1 MEEHQVET
9 QSDTFLAAEGDA
21 WFLRNREYL
30 ESSNNGGIDVDFI
43 CNSLFPFQNSITNIL
58 EIGCASGKKLL
69 SLVEYFKASGF
80 GLDPSQMAINK
91 AREAN
96 KEGTSR
102 LNFEVGVAT
111 SLPYRDDMFDLVFFG
126 FCLYLIP
133 PSETYKAIME
143 ADRVLKHGGF
153 IAILD
158 FDYGSLRVNP
168 YKHAEG
174 VFSYKNNYS
183 QIFLSSSYYSLV
195 NKWSFSHSGEYFTHE
210 RDERISIEI
219 LYKELL

>member
-1 MEEHQVET
+1 MGIL
-9 QSDTFLAAEGDA
+9 SS
-21 WFLRNREYL
+21 LRVPYI
-30 ESSNNGGIDVDFI
+30 SIDVDFI
-43 CNSLFPFQNSITNIL
+43 CNSLFPFQNEINDIL
-58 EIGCASGKKLL
+58 EIGCASGKKIS
-69 SLVEYFKASGF
+69 SLVKYFKANGF

-91 AREAN
+91 A
-96 KEGTSR
+96 KDIHKDDITQ

-111 SLPYRDDMFDLVFFG
+111 ALPYRNDSFDLVFFG

-133 PSETYKAIME
+133 PPETYKAIME

-168 YKHAEG
+168 YKHLEG

-183 QIFLSSSYYSLV
+183 QIFLSSGYYSLV
-195 NKWSFSHSGEYFTHE
+195 NKWSFTHSSEYFTHE

-219 LYKELL
+219 LYKELI

>member
-1 MEEHQVET
+1 MEKPQFEK
-9 QSDTFLAAEGDA
+9 QSDTFLATEGDA
-21 WFLRNREYL
+21 WFLRNREHL
-30 ESSNNGGIDVDFI
+30 ESSNIGCIDVDFI
-43 CNSLFPFQNSITNIL
+43 CKSLFPFQERITNIL
-58 EIGCASGKKLL
+58 EIGCASGKKIS
-69 SLVEYFKASGF
+69 SLVEYFKATGF
-80 GLDPSQMAINK
+80 GLDPSQIAINRAK
-91 AREAN
+91 EVN
-96 KEGTSR
+96 KDSISQ

-111 SLPYRDDMFDLVFFG
+111 ALPYRDDMFDLVFFG

-168 YKHAEG
+168 YKHVEG

-183 QIFLSSSYYSLV
+183 QIFLSSGYYSLV
-195 NKWSFSHSGEYFTHE
+195 NKWSFSHSGEFFTHE
-210 RDERISIEI
+210 RDERISIEV
-219 LYKELL
+219 LYKELF